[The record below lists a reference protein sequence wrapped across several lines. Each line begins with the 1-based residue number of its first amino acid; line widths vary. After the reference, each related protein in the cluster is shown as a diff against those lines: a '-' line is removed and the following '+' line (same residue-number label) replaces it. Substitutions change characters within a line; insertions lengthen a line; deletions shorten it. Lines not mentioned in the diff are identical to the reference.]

1 MPCKPVSQRSQRPT
15 NERATQSRRAARH
28 YVDDDTLRF
37 HKSRVD
43 LAPRHT
49 DGGLLFA
56 IVTSDALNYEN
67 ARRGYRYVIFDVF
80 GTVISRCTLEDAW
93 SKRDKCERA
102 MWAALEAIDAKAHT
116 VDAIAKARTS
126 YAAEMNALRKDSGS
140 LRKKPSRRLKARS
153 PSQSPWRT

>member
-1 MPCKPVSQRSQRPT
+1 MPNLFRNEASDPLMNAQRNLSGRT
-15 NERATQSRRAARH
+15 H

-37 HKSRVD
+37 HKSRVIST
-43 LAPRHT
+43 RHT

-67 ARRGYRYVIFDVF
+67 TKRGYRYVIFDVF

-116 VDAIAKARTS
+116 IDAVSKARTS
-126 YAAEMNALRKDSGS
+126 YAAEMDALERIAAHYEKS
-140 LRKKPSRRLKARS
+140 LPAA
-153 PSQSPWRT
+153 